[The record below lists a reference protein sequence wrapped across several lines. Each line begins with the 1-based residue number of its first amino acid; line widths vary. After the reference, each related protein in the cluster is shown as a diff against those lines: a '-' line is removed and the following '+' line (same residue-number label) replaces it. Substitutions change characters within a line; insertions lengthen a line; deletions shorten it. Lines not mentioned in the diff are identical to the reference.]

1 MLSKFSRA
9 NVPLR
14 FTVLIPATQVVPPLG
29 GSYGNTDMW
38 LVRWHMLLRTDPL
51 EYRIPFY
58 FLCQSLLSWRP
69 WSEKLSSPPCSRCLI
84 SGQYSEQTKAWF
96 FFSLLSTFSIT
107 TESTE
112 QGRVLW
118 KAFSLSR
125 KEPRGI
131 IGFILITSP
140 KAGRRRPKLS
150 LAWRRGTEDTQAFVS
165 VFFRIVSEHSQNHS
179 LVLLRSCLLHQD
191 RKVPSSWAK
200 INRSLSCF
208 DQVLWPMNETNS

>member
-58 FLCQSLLSWRP
+58 FLSQALLSWKP

-84 SGQYSEQTKAWF
+84 SGQYSIQTKAWF
-96 FFSLLSTFSIT
+96 FFS
-107 TESTE
+107 
-112 QGRVLW
+112 
-118 KAFSLSR
+118 AFIHIFNDNR
-125 KEPRGI
+125 EPRTRKSALKSFQSIQEGTSWDYRDY
-131 IGFILITSP
+131 LNYIT
-140 KAGRRRPKLS
+140 
-150 LAWRRGTEDTQAFVS
+150 
-165 VFFRIVSEHSQNHS
+165 
-179 LVLLRSCLLHQD
+179 
-191 RKVPSSWAK
+191 
-200 INRSLSCF
+200 
-208 DQVLWPMNETNS
+208 